1 MLKIFWRLFKNA
13 AGKWWIWIFPFLF
26 EEVSGK
32 SLDVCQVKIASR
44 EKVLGMYCHL
54 SLCSMRPKIPNFSCI
69 SATLAGLF
77 HLPIEF
83 LTCII
88 HTASNS
94 AQNMPKSWNSN
105 SFCYQNLSIGRYDG
119 WIMIMKYFSSH
130 ILNMVLSSVKIQNIS
145 ACNSSSKPIKRQVI
159 QSEIV
164 NREIEEERV

>member
-54 SLCSMRPKIPNFSCI
+54 SVCSMRPKIPNFSCI

-105 SFCYQNLSIGRYDG
+105 SFCYQNLWIVIGRYDG
-119 WIMIMKYFSSH
+119 WIMIMKDFCLPHFEYGFEQC
-130 ILNMVLSSVKIQNIS
+130 KD
-145 ACNSSSKPIKRQVI
+145 SKHQCL
-159 QSEIV
+159 
-164 NREIEEERV
+164 